1 MSDAPML
8 TAATLAALPRK
19 VPMPF
24 RVELTGGIL
33 ECDTLLR
40 ILPGKRIVCRA
51 SWHGKT
57 VLAKIYLSSRANQH
71 LNREARGLQR
81 LLEAGLAAPTI
92 LATQQLTEGLAEVL
106 LLEYFT
112 NATDFSVRWNN
123 TANQI
128 EQNALLCQAVTLIA
142 DMHSKGLRQGD
153 IHLDNFLFHHTE
165 RGEQIILIDG
175 ADIQPT
181 KPSDQQTRLENLAL
195 FFAQFPHKND
205 SLIKDAYQLYC
216 QTQNLPFDA
225 VQAGMVLWQ
234 TATKRAE
241 RSEKFIKKSFRESTQ
256 FMQIKSWHRR
266 LICQRN
272 YYNPEFQ
279 TLLENLDQAIAEG
292 EILKRG
298 NSATVARVKVGTLDL
313 VIKRYNIKNTL
324 HRVRR
329 AFQPSRAAV
338 SWANAQRLT
347 HCGIETPEAIAI
359 LEERTGPLRG
369 RAYIINRY
377 MPGVSAEQFFADN
390 APNSKNS
397 KLLIPQFDEI
407 FRAMANIRVSHGDL
421 KASNFIISDQRVV
434 LIDLDSMRQ
443 HHQQRK
449 FQAAFN
455 KDMARFQ
462 RNWNQW
468 PKLAAAFK
476 EVGVDP

>member
-1 MSDAPML
+1 MSDVPML

-24 RVELTGGIL
+24 QVELTDGIL

-57 VLAKIYLSSRANQH
+57 VLAKIYLSSRTSQH

-92 LATQQLTEGLAEVL
+92 LATQQLKEGLAEVL

-123 TANQI
+123 TANQN
-128 EQNALLCQAVTLIA
+128 EQSTLLCQAVTLIA

-153 IHLDNFLFHHTE
+153 IHLDNFLFLHTE

-241 RSEKFIKKSFRESTQ
+241 RSEKFVKKSFRESTQ

-266 LICQRN
+266 LICQRD
-272 YYNPEFQ
+272 YYNSEFQ
-279 TLLENLDQAIAEG
+279 ALLENLDQAIAEG
-292 EILKRG
+292 EILKQG

-324 HRVRR
+324 HRIRR
-329 AFQPSRAAV
+329 AFQPSRAAT

-347 HCGIETPEAIAI
+347 HCGIETPDAIAI

-369 RAYIINRY
+369 RAYIINHY
-377 MPGVSAEQFFADN
+377 MPGVSAEQFFAHN
-390 APNSKNS
+390 APHSKNS

-421 KASNFIISDQRVV
+421 KASNFIISNQRVV

-455 KDMARFQ
+455 KDMTRFQ
-462 RNWNQW
+462 RNWSQW

-476 EVGVDP
+476 EVGVDL